1 MDDLEVP
8 AIGWCNLIV
17 RKLLKVYKKHSFYFY
32 CFYSRTGCMHYYAT
46 KDSRGLGGFYFMSI
60 LPLFWYHYS

>member
-8 AIGWCNLIV
+8 AIGWCNLIE

-46 KDSRGLGGFYFMSI
+46 KDS
-60 LPLFWYHYS
+60 